1 MSKVTKP
8 SQYTRY
14 SSAKDGSW
22 QCKREAKTGRF
33 VTVKNA
39 SKITKGVVKASASK
53 RSAALI
59 RLADR

>member
-1 MSKVTKP
+1 MDKKKEYMVGPVS
-8 SQYTRY
+8 RN
-14 SSAKDGSW
+14 GSV

-33 VTVKNA
+33 VAVKNA
-39 SKITKGVVKASASK
+39 TKKSKGVVKESANK